1 MYHYRNYD
9 KSKKIKN
16 VFQKIIFFFY
26 NLGLTPMHTAAQGD
40 NPKVMV
46 YFK

>member
-1 MYHYRNYD
+1 MRVKNLNLFL
-9 KSKKIKN
+9 KKIL
-16 VFQKIIFFFY
+16 FFFK